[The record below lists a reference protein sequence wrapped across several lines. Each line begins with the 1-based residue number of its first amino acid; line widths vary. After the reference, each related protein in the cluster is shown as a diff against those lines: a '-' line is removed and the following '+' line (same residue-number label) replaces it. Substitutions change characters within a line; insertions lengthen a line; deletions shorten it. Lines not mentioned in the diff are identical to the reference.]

1 MSFAR
6 TQAYIQFKS
15 IFKGTLVLPGDKNY
29 KDSLKRWSVLAERPA
44 GLVAFVKDAEDVSAA
59 VKFARQ
65 VKLEIAIK
73 GESTP

>member
-1 MSFAR
+1 M
-6 TQAYIQFKS
+6 
-15 IFKGTLVLPGDKNY
+15 VLPGDKNY